1 MVSMA
6 IPSQVCSHVCTRGSI
21 ERKPWNS
28 EARND
33 VLGFLAQSVGL
44 VCAAIF
50 LYSLGPALG
59 MTLIVVSLVVWSLL
73 RSQIAFEEDEDRS
86 GEDGGYA
93 ASLNS
98 SHCANPVWIRSDR
111 FGTSPAAATRS
122 VQRQGV

>member
-6 IPSQVCSHVCTRGSI
+6 ISSPISSQVCTRGSI
-21 ERKPWNS
+21 ERQPWTR

-33 VLGFLAQSVGL
+33 VLGFLAQSSLL

-73 RSQIAFEEDEDRS
+73 RSQMASEEEES
-86 GEDGGYA
+86 EKDGQYA
-93 ASLNS
+93 PALNS
-98 SHCANPVWIRSDR
+98 LLHCANPVWIRGDR
-111 FGTSPAAATRS
+111 FASSTTAATRP
-122 VQRQGV
+122 VQRQGA